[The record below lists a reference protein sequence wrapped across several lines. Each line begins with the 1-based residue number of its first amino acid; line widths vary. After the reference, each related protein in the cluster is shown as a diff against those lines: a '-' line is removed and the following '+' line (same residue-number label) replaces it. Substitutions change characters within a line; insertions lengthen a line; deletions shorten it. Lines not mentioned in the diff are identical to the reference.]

1 MLARAGRA
9 FAEALHTAPESDAHT
24 LRQQSGRQLTRV
36 VAADG
41 MVRWAGWL
49 DGEAGALLSAAIDP
63 LAAPRPARDGTPD
76 PRSAGRRRADALL
89 ELTRLAVALAAC
101 PKPAGCDHR

>member
-1 MLARAGRA
+1 LLARAGRA
-9 FAEALHTAPESDAHT
+9 LAEALHTAPESDAHT

-63 LAAPRPARDGTPD
+63 LAAPRRRGTARPTPGRPA
-76 PRSAGRRRADALL
+76 AG
-89 ELTRLAVALAAC
+89 EPTRC
-101 PKPAGCDHR
+101 SS